1 MNNQNDMFSNMMQ
14 PNAIPEVKDNSNSG
28 MVGNN
33 VNNSLNQVNDGFL
46 FGIPQNGNVASS
58 TVGADMMSQNNSVV
72 GTNAV
77 NMVDNN
83 SFINNQM
90 VSEPVNLNNNVV
102 QNNNNNLD
110 FGFGTNNNQSF
121 DNLNMNTQANAVVDV
136 NSNVNSM
143 EQPSLQP
150 VNDTINFG
158 GDNIGESSLLNNGD
172 SVNSTITNPLTDLLN
187 ANNNG
192 NEVKTDIGVSDNKNE
207 KVEEVVSVK
216 KYLVHMLLC
225 FIPIVGIII
234 LIMRALD
241 RKDKNISNLARAQLL
256 ISATLVLL
264 SVVFMFVMG
273 SMVISIFGNI

>member
-14 PNAIPEVKDNSNSG
+14 PNAIPEVKDNSNNG

-33 VNNSLNQVNDGFL
+33 VNNSLNQGNDSFL

-58 TVGADMMSQNNSVV
+58 TVGADIMSQNNSV
-72 GTNAV
+72 GETNAV

-102 QNNNNNLD
+102 QNNNNNL
-110 FGFGTNNNQSF
+110 GFGINNNQSF

-143 EQPSLQP
+143 EQSSLQP

-158 GDNIGESSLLNNGD
+158 GDNIGDSSLLNNGD
-172 SVNSTITNPLTDLLN
+172 SVNSTIINPLTDLLN
-187 ANNNG
+187 TNNNG
-192 NEVKTDIGVSDNKNE
+192 NEVKTDIGVSDNKDE

-225 FIPIVGIII
+225 CIPIVGIII

-256 ISATLVLL
+256 ISAFAVLL

-273 SMVISIFGNI
+273 SMITSIIGNALY

>member
-58 TVGADMMSQNNSVV
+58 TVGADMMSQNNSGV

-192 NEVKTDIGVSDNKNE
+192 NGVKTDIDVSNNKSE

-216 KYLVHMLLC
+216 EYLVHILLC
-225 FIPIVGIII
+225 CIPIVGIII